1 MINQVRIAGTL
12 YNGAPIYKEPGGDA
26 PKFYA
31 SVKVRFGTRTF
42 TRDDKLDLSDG
53 EGADG
58 FRLKFKITKNKTCAC
73 NRGGGFVTYRYE
85 TGADQIHDL
94 LEVALTFGFIQRL
107 NNVKYA
113 LVNLN
118 TGEFLKDPETG
129 EELVNKKAY
138 LIDYLKSHTTFRDS
152 YLEMLREHIA
162 ASNDRSL
169 LNKSEMQ
176 DIEAEDQAIEKPDSS
191 SLN

>member
-1 MINQVRIAGTL
+1 M
-12 YNGAPIYKEPGGDA
+12 
-26 PKFYA
+26 
-31 SVKVRFGTRTF
+31 
-42 TRDDKLDLSDG
+42 
-53 EGADG
+53 
-58 FRLKFKITKNKTCAC
+58 
-73 NRGGGFVTYRYE
+73 
-85 TGADQIHDL
+85 
-94 LEVALTFGFIQRL
+94 

-118 TGEFLKDPETG
+118 TGEVLKDPETG

-138 LIDYLKSHTTFRDS
+138 LIDYLKSHAAFRDS

-176 DIEAEDQAIEKPDSS
+176 DIEAEDQAIEKPDNS